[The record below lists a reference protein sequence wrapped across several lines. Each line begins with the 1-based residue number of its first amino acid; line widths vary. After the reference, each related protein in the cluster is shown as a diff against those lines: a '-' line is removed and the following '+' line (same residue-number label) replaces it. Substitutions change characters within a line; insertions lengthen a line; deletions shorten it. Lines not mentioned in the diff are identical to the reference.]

1 MPKFGVQDHTDYDNL
16 IGNDQVAVLSSTVK
30 YLMECILIRR
40 KVEFFVLKLLLMSFF
55 ISGSFYRK
63 ERSQDDPLSAP
74 V

>member
-40 KVEFFVLKLLLMSFF
+40 KVEFFVLKLLLMFFF
-55 ISGSFYRK
+55 ISGSFYRQEFQK
-63 ERSQDDPLSAP
+63 TLLMLRL
-74 V
+74 